1 MIILLLMKI
10 MKLII
15 IISCMT
21 IQLCVCNKVF
31 ISQMFLSWNYFV
43 FDLSLIIFLQIYLND
58 INIFNIISC
67 FLYLVVMHA
76 YGWLSKILSCIFSW
90 IDIRKYKC
98 EWIWYDRKK
107 AQVVFW
113 KHSKWA
119 TVQNR
124 NANIVLDKQSFCH
137 WCSQSGTGK
146 GKEGGWQSKHLISL
160 FNPMFANINK
170 NQSWKLLYI
179 IQLMLPIS
187 LFKDW
192 NNELLSNFKWHSWFF
207 FKQLFVFFYEIKNNK
222 HVC

>member
-1 MIILLLMKI
+1 MDLVLLLKKNVWNCIWAHYGTIYSTDKIMIILLLMKI

-107 AQVVFW
+107 LCFESTPNGLQCRIGMLILFW
-113 KHSKWA
+113 
-119 TVQNR
+119 
-124 NANIVLDKQSFCH
+124 
-137 WCSQSGTGK
+137 
-146 GKEGGWQSKHLISL
+146 
-160 FNPMFANINK
+160 INK
-170 NQSWKLLYI
+170 VFATDAVSQGQEKERREVD
-179 IQLMLPIS
+179 S
-187 LFKDW
+187 LNIW
-192 NNELLSNFKWHSWFF
+192 
-207 FKQLFVFFYEIKNNK
+207 
-222 HVC
+222 